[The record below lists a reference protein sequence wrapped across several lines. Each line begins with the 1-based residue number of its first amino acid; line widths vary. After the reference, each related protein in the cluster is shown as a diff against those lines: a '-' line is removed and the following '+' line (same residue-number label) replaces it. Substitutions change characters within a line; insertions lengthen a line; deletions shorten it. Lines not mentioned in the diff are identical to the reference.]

1 MTIVN
6 WAFDGLLGLA
16 LIVFAVRILFVTS
29 LFHAVVLFICLGLIM
44 ALTWVRLDATD
55 VALAEAGIGAALTGV
70 LLVDLLH
77 RLRAPGGRNTTGHE
91 VPDADTPPNAWL
103 RILGGGL
110 AASLV
115 FVLLLL
121 VVAASPRTG
130 AGLASSAL
138 ERMDATGVTHV
149 VTAVLL
155 DFRSLD
161 TFLELTVL
169 FVAVI
174 GMLAVRHTDELSP
187 QLSISLPRDTVFDWM
202 WRLLLPLLALVAGY
216 LLWLGSFASGGAFQ
230 SGILLS
236 AMLIL
241 LSLTGQ
247 STLERLPEFLWR
259 ALIVSG
265 LITFLAV
272 GAGTLALGRQFL
284 DYPPEWASGL
294 IFLLEFMATL
304 TIGMTLVTLVLG
316 LSAPMSFKRSSGS
329 S

>member
-1 MTIVN
+1 MTIVG

-16 LIVFAVRILFVTS
+16 LIVLGIRILFVNS
-29 LFHAVVLFICLGLIM
+29 LFHAVVLFICLGLMM
-44 ALTWVRLDATD
+44 ALTWVRLGATD

-77 RLRAPGGRNTTGHE
+77 KLRRPDGR
-91 VPDADTPPNAWL
+91 DTIGEGPPNASHSSYAWL
-103 RILGGGL
+103 RLLGSGL
-110 AASLV
+110 AALLV
-115 FVLLLL
+115 LVLLLL
-121 VVAASPRTG
+121 VVVESPRSG
-130 AGLASSAL
+130 QGLSGEVL
-138 ERMDATGVTHV
+138 ERMGATGVTHA

-174 GMLAVRHTDELSP
+174 AMLTVRHTDELSS
-187 QLSISLPRDTVFDWM
+187 QLSFSVPRDIVFDWM

-216 LLWLGSFASGGAFQ
+216 LFWLGSFASGGAFQ
-230 SGILLS
+230 SGILVS

-265 LITFLAV
+265 LITFLIV
-272 GAGTLALGRQFL
+272 GTGTLAFGRAFL
-284 DYPPEWASGL
+284 DYPPGWASSL
-294 IFLLEFMATL
+294 IFVLELMATI
-304 TIGMTLVTLVLG
+304 TIGMSLVTLVLG
-316 LSAPMSFKRSSGS
+316 LSAPMKLKRKPESS
-329 S
+329 